1 MPKGIYPRSEEHK
14 RKIGAARKKFY
25 DEHGRVVNI
34 NQKDSPEAYRE
45 YMKSYQKIW
54 RKRHPHYYRDLKR
67 KEKEAEEMKKT
78 MKQEVEDLK
87 NEITRLQN
95 VIADLEMKLQ
105 ISSQNEDIDYN
116 LYASVPSTQAC
127 SEEELM
133 KDRGKYTEH
142 K

>member
-1 MPKGIYPRSEEHK
+1 MPKGVYERSEQQKK
-14 RKIGAARKKFY
+14 RISESRKRFY

-45 YMKSYQKIW
+45 YQREYQKIY

-67 KEKEAEEMKKT
+67 NVNTQELDKMKKT

-95 VIADLEMKLQ
+95 VIADLEMKIQ
-105 ISSQNEDIDYN
+105 NYSSQNAIQKEEITSVSY
-116 LYASVPSTQAC
+116 VPSTQAC
-127 SEEELM
+127 SEEELL
-133 KDRGKYTEH
+133 EH